1 MLDYDYTEVI
11 NKLLNSGETPP
22 TWLRTGVYLS
32 LIGAVYV
39 WGVVHGI
46 QIGAAA
52 QAMGAI
58 NVPPV
63 FMELPFAVGGGSRFI
78 PSATVFAVL
87 DRAEYTAMTAAGV
100 GLAGIV
106 GWMLHTRLT

>member
-1 MLDYDYTEVI
+1 MDYGLPEVI
-11 NKLLNSGETPP
+11 ESLRNGGETPP

-52 QAMGAI
+52 QALGAI

-87 DRAEYTAMTAAGV
+87 DRAEYTAITAAGV
-100 GLAGIV
+100 GLAGIL
-106 GWMLHTRLT
+106 GWMLHTRLS

>member
-1 MLDYDYTEVI
+1 MDYGLPQVI
-11 NKLLNSGETPP
+11 ESIRNGGETPP
-22 TWLRTGVYLS
+22 TWLWTGVYLS
-32 LIGAVYV
+32 LIGAVYL
-39 WGVVHGI
+39 WGVTHGI

-52 QAMGAI
+52 QALGAI

-63 FMELPFAVGGGSRFI
+63 FMELPFAVGGGSQFI

-106 GWMLHTRLT
+106 GWMLHTRLP

>member
-1 MLDYDYTEVI
+1 MDYGLPQVI
-11 NKLLNSGETPP
+11 ESIRNGGETPP

-32 LIGAVYV
+32 LIGAVYL

-52 QAMGAI
+52 QALGAI

-63 FMELPFAVGGGSRFI
+63 FIELPFGVGGGSRFI
-78 PSATVFAVL
+78 PSATVFAML
-87 DRAEYTAMTAAGV
+87 DRAEYTAMTAAGM

-106 GWMLHTRLT
+106 GWMLHTRLP

>member
-1 MLDYDYTEVI
+1 MDYELPQVI
-11 NKLLNSGETPP
+11 ESLRNDGETPP
-22 TWLRTGVYLS
+22 LWLRAGVSIS
-32 LIGAVYV
+32 LIGAVYL
-39 WGVVHGI
+39 WGVTHGI

-52 QAMGAI
+52 QALGAI

-63 FMELPFAVGGGSRFI
+63 FMELPFPVGDGRRFI

-87 DRAEYTAMTAAGV
+87 DRVEYTAMSAAGF

-106 GWMLHTRLT
+106 GWVLHTRLP

>member
-1 MLDYDYTEVI
+1 
-11 NKLLNSGETPP
+11 
-22 TWLRTGVYLS
+22 VYL
-32 LIGAVYV
+32 
-39 WGVVHGI
+39 WGVTHGI

-52 QAMGAI
+52 QALGTI

-63 FMELPFAVGGGSRFI
+63 FMHLPFAVGGGSRFI

-106 GWMLHTRLT
+106 GWMLHTRMP

>member
-1 MLDYDYTEVI
+1 MDYGLPQVI
-11 NKLLNSGETPP
+11 ESIRNGGETPP

-32 LIGAVYV
+32 LIGAVYM

-52 QAMGAI
+52 QALGAI

-63 FMELPFAVGGGSRFI
+63 FIELPFAVGGGSRFI

-106 GWMLHTRLT
+106 GWMLHTRLP

>member
-1 MLDYDYTEVI
+1 MDYELPQVI
-11 NKLLNSGETPP
+11 DNFRNSGETPP

-32 LIGAVYV
+32 LIGAVYMV
-39 WGVVHGI
+39 GVTHGI
-46 QIGAAA
+46 QVGAAA
-52 QAMGAI
+52 QALGAI

-63 FMELPFAVGGGSRFI
+63 FLELPFAVGDGRRFI

-87 DRAEYTAMTAAGV
+87 DRAEYTAWTAAGM

-106 GWMLHTRLT
+106 GWMLHTRLP

>member
-1 MLDYDYTEVI
+1 MGYGLPEVI
-11 NKLLNSGETPP
+11 ESIRNGGETPP

-32 LIGAVYV
+32 LIGAVYM

-52 QAMGAI
+52 QALGAI

-63 FMELPFAVGGGSRFI
+63 FMDLPFAVGGGSRFI

-87 DRAEYTAMTAAGV
+87 DRAEYMAMTAAGV

-106 GWMLHTRLT
+106 GWMLHTRLP

>member
-1 MLDYDYTEVI
+1 M
-11 NKLLNSGETPP
+11 
-22 TWLRTGVYLS
+22 
-32 LIGAVYV
+32 
-39 WGVVHGI
+39 WGVMHGI

-52 QAMGAI
+52 QALGTI

-63 FMELPFAVGGGSRFI
+63 FMELPFPVGGGSRFI

-106 GWMLHTRLT
+106 GWMLHTRIP

>member
-1 MLDYDYTEVI
+1 MDYGLPQVI
-11 NKLLNSGETPP
+11 ESIRNGGKTPP

-32 LIGAVYV
+32 LIGAVYL

-52 QAMGAI
+52 QALGTI

-63 FMELPFAVGGGSRFI
+63 FIELPFAVGGGSRFI

-106 GWMLHTRLT
+106 GWMLHTHLP

>member
-1 MLDYDYTEVI
+1 MDYGLTQVI
-11 NKLLNSGETPP
+11 ESIRNSGETPP
-22 TWLRTGVYLS
+22 TWLLTGVYLS

-52 QAMGAI
+52 QALGTI

-63 FMELPFAVGGGSRFI
+63 FMNLPFAVGGGSRFI

-106 GWMLHTRLT
+106 GWMLHTHLP

>member
-1 MLDYDYTEVI
+1 MDYGLPQVI
-11 NKLLNSGETPP
+11 ESIRNGGETPP

-52 QAMGAI
+52 QALGAI

-106 GWMLHTRLT
+106 GWMLHTRLP

>member
-1 MLDYDYTEVI
+1 MDYGLPQVI
-11 NKLLNSGETPP
+11 ESIRNSGETPP

-52 QAMGAI
+52 QALGAI

-78 PSATVFAVL
+78 PSATVFEVA
-87 DRAEYTAMTAAGV
+87 DRAQYTAMAFA
-100 GLAGIV
+100 GLALSAIV
-106 GWMLHTRLT
+106 AWMLHTRLP

>member
-1 MLDYDYTEVI
+1 MDYGLPQVI
-11 NKLLNSGETPP
+11 ESIRNSGETPP
-22 TWLRTGVYLS
+22 TWLRTAVYLS
-32 LIGAVYV
+32 LIGAVYL
-39 WGVVHGI
+39 WGVTHGI

-52 QAMGAI
+52 QALGTI

-63 FMELPFAVGGGSRFI
+63 FMDLPFAVGGGSRFI

-106 GWMLHTRLT
+106 GWMLHTRLE

>member
-1 MLDYDYTEVI
+1 MLDYDYKWVI
-11 NKLLNSGETPP
+11 DNLRNSGETPP

-32 LIGAVYV
+32 MIGAVYM
-39 WGVVHGI
+39 WGVMHGI

-52 QAMGAI
+52 QALGTI
-58 NVPPV
+58 NVPPM
-63 FMELPFAVGGGSRFI
+63 FIELPFAVGGGSRFI

-106 GWMLHTRLT
+106 GWMLHTRMP

>member
-1 MLDYDYTEVI
+1 MDYGLPQVI
-11 NKLLNSGETPP
+11 ESIRNGGETPP

-39 WGVVHGI
+39 WGVTHGI

-52 QAMGAI
+52 QALGTI

-63 FMELPFAVGGGSRFI
+63 FMDLPFAVGGGSRFI

-106 GWMLHTRLT
+106 GWMLHTRLP

>member
-1 MLDYDYTEVI
+1 MDYGLTQVI
-11 NKLLNSGETPP
+11 ESIRNGGETPP
-22 TWLRTGVYLS
+22 TWLRTGVYVS
-32 LIGAVYV
+32 LIGAVYL

-52 QAMGAI
+52 QALGAI

-78 PSATVFAVL
+78 PSATVFAL
-87 DRAEYTAMTAAGV
+87 LHRAEYTAMTAAGV
-100 GLAGIV
+100 GLSGIV
-106 GWMLHTRLT
+106 GWMLHTRLP